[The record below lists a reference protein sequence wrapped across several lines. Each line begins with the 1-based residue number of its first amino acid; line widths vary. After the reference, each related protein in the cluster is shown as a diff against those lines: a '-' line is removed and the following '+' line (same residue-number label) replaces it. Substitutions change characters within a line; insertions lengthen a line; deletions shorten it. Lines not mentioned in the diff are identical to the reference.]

1 MNRLAL
7 IGALFAGMACA
18 SSPALAQET
27 GTVTVFVNG
36 VHSSK
41 GNIAANLC
49 NDPTAQFP
57 GGCATYGT
65 FAPAQEGATML
76 TFNGVKPGS
85 YALQLFHDENADFF
99 PNIPPE
105 GFGYGND
112 QPYPPDFAKASIKVA
127 GDTETSVKLTYLAS
141 FNAPT
146 QGSKGA
152 PAPAGVTKTDVRD
165 NGLYGELYVPAHD
178 KPLPALIVL
187 GGSEG
192 GIDTS
197 SRVGVT
203 FTGQGYAVLSLAYF
217 AEMGLPQTLEDVP
230 LEYFDKAVEWLKK
243 QPGINPKAIGVVGG
257 SRGSE
262 AALLLASRN
271 RDVRAVMA
279 FAPSGIVWQG
289 LDFSDVANMGPAWT
303 AGGKPLPFVIPDQ
316 ASYRPNASMKPMFD
330 KALANADK
338 RPETVIP
345 VEKINGPILLISG
358 KSDALWPSADMAER
372 IVKRLKDKGFKHG
385 VQHLTYEGAGH
396 FVFMGD
402 PSTSA
407 AKSAA
412 RAGPNPMMGGD
423 GPANAAA
430 WADDWPKTIAFFDK
444 ALKGSAR

>member
-7 IGALFAGMACA
+7 TGALFVGMVCA
-18 SSPALAQET
+18 TSPAFAQGA
-27 GTVTVFVNG
+27 GTVTVTVNG

-41 GNIAANLC
+41 GNVAANLC

-57 GGCATYGT
+57 GGCSTYRT
-65 FAPAQEGATML
+65 LSPANEGATTL
-76 TFNGVKPGS
+76 TFSGVKPGS
-85 YALQLFHDENADFF
+85 YALQLFHDENGDFI

-112 QPYPPDFAKASIKVA
+112 QPFPPSFEKASIKVA
-127 GDTETSVKLTYLAS
+127 GDTATSVKMTYIAS
-141 FNAPT
+141 FNVPAR
-146 QGSKGA
+146 GSRGA

-165 NGLYGELYVPAHD
+165 DGLYGELYVPAHD

-203 FTGQGYAVLSLAYF
+203 FTSQGYAVLSLAYF
-217 AEMGLPQTLEDVP
+217 AEMGLPQTLEEVP
-230 LEYFDKAVEWLKK
+230 LEYFDKAVDWLKK

-271 RDVRAVMA
+271 EDVRAVMA

-289 LDFSDVANMGPAWT
+289 LDFDDVANMGPAWT
-303 AGGKPLPFVIPDQ
+303 AGGKPLPFVIPDP

-330 KALANADK
+330 KVLSEADK
-338 RPETVIP
+338 RPETLIP
-345 VEKINGPILLISG
+345 VEKISGPILLLSG
-358 KSDALWPSADMAER
+358 TADALWPSADMAER
-372 IVKRLKDKGFKHG
+372 IVKRLKDKGFEHS
-385 VQHLTYEGAGH
+385 VQHLSYEGAGH
-396 FVFMGD
+396 LVFIGD
-402 PSTSA
+402 PSTPA
-407 AKSAA
+407 AIAGAK
-412 RAGPNPMMGGD
+412 AGPNPLLGGA
-423 GPANAAA
+423 GQANAAA
-430 WADDWPKTIAFFDK
+430 WADGWPKTIAFFDK
-444 ALKGSAR
+444 ALKGTAR